1 MAWCCATPQLGNT
14 AVRIGREVSAHAQ
27 LMRCTGAHY
36 KDALV
41 DTLVRMKKKQ
51 ATETPTLKYT
61 TALEL

>member
-1 MAWCCATPQLGNT
+1 M
-14 AVRIGREVSAHAQ
+14 SAHAQ